1 MCMFRGQSTISVDP
15 KGRLAVPTRFRDA
28 LAALPSQDLVLTLN
42 PWDRALWA
50 YPVAEWQ
57 TIETKLA
64 ALSDFDRQSR
74 RTKQIMRGYAA
85 DCSCDGQG
93 RVLLP
98 AELREIAGIT
108 KQVTVLGQG
117 NKIEI
122 WDQATWQSEREQW
135 LRDVADGVDTSSAAL
150 ESLSL

>member
-1 MCMFRGQSTISVDP
+1 MRFDHHSDSV
-15 KGRLAVPTRFRDA
+15 A
-28 LAALPSQDLVLTLN
+28 
-42 PWDRALWA
+42 RAGFG
-50 YPVAEWQ
+50 PVARGGDDPPPAEL
-57 TIETKLA
+57 EKKLA